1 VIFID
6 NISEELLM
14 AAGKFKAKN
23 MIAYVDALAA
33 ATAKINNAILI
44 TGDPEFKQLNDGINI
59 LWI

>member
-1 VIFID
+1 
-6 NISEELLM
+6 M